1 MKKIYN
7 GIIKENAIFSLVLG
21 LCSALAVSTNF
32 ESAYIM
38 GLCVLVVLLFSNFTI
53 SLIRKLVPDNVR
65 IPVFIL
71 IIGTFVTILELIIQ
85 EYIPDLH
92 RVLGIYLPLIVVN
105 CIVLGRALSVASKKP
120 ILDSIKD
127 GLGIGIGYL
136 LALVTVSLIREI
148 LGNGTLTV
156 MNQITPLTG
165 YRMVYKIY
173 PDMMILPFSI
183 LKEPS
188 GAFITLGLLM
198 AVYKN
203 YISKGR
209 DNDVTN

>member
-1 MKKIYN
+1 MKRIYD

-21 LCSALAVSTNF
+21 LCSALQVSTNF

-53 SLIRKLVPDNVR
+53 SLIKKLIPDNVR

-85 EYIPDLH
+85 EYLPGLH
-92 RVLGIYLPLIVVN
+92 TVLGIYLPLIVVN

-127 GLGIGIGYL
+127 GLGIGLGYL
-136 LALVTVSLIREI
+136 LSLVIISLIREI
-148 LGNGTLTV
+148 LGNGTLTI

-165 YRMVYKIY
+165 YKMVYKIY

-183 LKEPS
+183 LKEPA

-198 AVYKN
+198 AVFKN
-203 YISKGR
+203 YISKR
-209 DNDVTN
+209 SDNDVTN